1 MITSIRDGLKPAS
14 EDPDNTN
21 CIRIARDYGD
31 WEIEL
36 DVCIEL

>member
-1 MITSIRDGLKPAS
+1 MSIRDRLKPAS

-21 CIRIARDYGD
+21 RIRVARDYGD

-36 DVCIEL
+36 DVRIEH